1 MRALF
6 VDLPAPLVGRRFA
19 LLHEAQGEPRGS
31 ILYVHPLAEEMNKS
45 RRMAAEQ
52 ARRLAAAGWTVLQW
66 DLLGCGDSD
75 GDFADADWALWRAEL
90 VHAAQWLREQA
101 AGPQWLWGLRAG
113 ALLAAEVAA
122 ALPHAVGLLCWQASN
137 SGKLVAQQF
146 LRLRVAAELISGQ
159 AKGVMQTLRAE
170 LAAGQT
176 VDLGGYG
183 VRAPL
188 IDGLERATLAPVVG
202 VLGLIW
208 LELADGGQLAPAS
221 LRTLEAW
228 RAAGVPVQQAVL
240 TGPPFWQTT
249 EIEDAPVLW
258 EATARCL
265 AAHPESPTWT

>member
-1 MRALF
+1 MQAQFLA
-6 VDLPAPLVGRRFA
+6 LPAPHAGRRFV
-19 LLHEAQGEPRGS
+19 LLHAAQGEPRGS

-75 GDFADADWALWRAEL
+75 GDFADADWAFWRAEL

-122 ALPHAVGLLCWQASN
+122 ALPHAVGLLCWQASS

-159 AKGVMQTLRAE
+159 AKGVMQALRAE

-188 IDGLERATLAPVVG
+188 IDGLERATLAPVAG
-202 VLGLIW
+202 ALGLIW
-208 LELADGGQLAPAS
+208 LELGEGEQPGPAS
-221 LRTLEAW
+221 QRVLEAW
-228 RAAGVPVQQAVL
+228 QAAGVPVQQAVL
-240 TGPPFWQTT
+240 SGPPFWQTT
-249 EIEDAPVLW
+249 EIEDAPALW
-258 EATARCL
+258 DATLRCL
-265 AAHPESPTWT
+265 VAPSGSPAWR